1 MSKQIAEILKNHT
14 LTRTTFHKHGTDYYP
29 NIEIPFTHNK
39 SVLELEC
46 DVKPFNLKV
55 IAKYHKG
62 CLNTIDWEPINNKPI
77 EKLSYKLTKTRM
89 GLKGKPGFPSKLK
102 DNKLEIYIQKLL
114 AHRDLPNTKK
124 EVYQTINL
132 D

>member
-29 NIEIPFTHNK
+29 NINIPFTHNK
-39 SVLELEC
+39 SILELDC
-46 DVKPFNLKV
+46 DVKPFKLKV

-77 EKLSYKLTKTRM
+77 EKLSYKLI
-89 GLKGKPGFPSKLK
+89 

-114 AHRDLPNTKK
+114 VHQDLPNTKK
-124 EVYQTINL
+124 ELYQTINL